1 MGENICKQCYR
12 QGINFQNIQTAYT
25 AQYHPSQKRRLNIA
39 NYERNA
45 NKNYNEVSSATSQD
59 GQHQKHLEKLN
70 AGESVEKREFS
81 YSVGRNSNWHSHYGE
96 QCGDSLKNWTELPYD
111 PAIPLLGIH
120 PKHTRIESDTCTPM
134 FIAPLFT
141 IARARKHPRCPSA
154 DEWILNT

>member
-81 YSVGRNSNWHSHYGE
+81 YIVGRNVSWYSHYRE
-96 QCGDSLKNWTELPYD
+96 TKNKSV
-111 PAIPLLGIH
+111 I
-120 PKHTRIESDTCTPM
+120 
-134 FIAPLFT
+134 
-141 IARARKHPRCPSA
+141 
-154 DEWILNT
+154 